1 MREFFRFIEK
11 YHFFLLFLLF
21 ETLALYL
28 VVTSNQL
35 QKQTFIST
43 SNRLTSSI
51 VEISGNFKNYFLLKK
66 SNDELSRENAHLRSR
81 LQNIA
86 ESVTNINVASTIDSG
101 IAQHYTFRQAKV
113 VNNSVNKKY
122 NYLTLNK
129 GFIHGVKSETGV
141 ISARGLVGV
150 VYNVSPSYSTVIS
163 LLNTNFK
170 VSAKLRD
177 SNFFGSLEWDGKS
190 YRHAILSEIPAHAPV
205 QLGEAVVTSGY
216 STIFPE
222 GILVGIV
229 EEIELGEGDGF
240 YHIIV
245 KLSVDF
251 KNLAYVEVVEKMT
264 GDQQKNL
271 EKQNEDD

>member
-1 MREFFRFIEK
+1 MRDFFRFIEK

-51 VEISGNFKNYFLLKK
+51 VEISGNFRNYFLLKK
-66 SNDELSRENAHLRSR
+66 SNDDLSRENAFLRSR

-86 ESVTNINVASTIDSG
+86 ESVTAVNPTIAVDSA
-101 IAQHYTFRQAKV
+101 ISKHYMFRQAKV
-113 VNNSVNKKY
+113 INNSVNKKY
-122 NYLTLNK
+122 NFLTLNR
-129 GFIHGVKSETGV
+129 GSIHGIKPESGV

-150 VYNVSPSYSTVIS
+150 VHNVSPNYCTVIS

-177 SNFFGSLEWDGKS
+177 SNFFGTLEWDNNS
-190 YRHAILSEIPAHAPV
+190 YRHAMLSEIPSHAPV
-205 QLGEAVVTSGY
+205 QIGEAVVTSGF

-229 EEIELGEGDGF
+229 EEIELGDGDGF
-240 YHIIV
+240 YRVKV

-251 KNLAYVEVVEKMT
+251 KNLTYVEVVEKTT
-264 GDQQKNL
+264 GWEQKNV
-271 EKQNEDD
+271 